1 MVKQRRRNRV
11 RCRRRWRQQVVM
23 DRGGICWDQ
32 SHMVT
37 GRVNEGT
44 FGVGIAVAAIGGQ
57 MVVPSF
63 VEVLICDE
71 AGNHMQYTH
80 MQSAR
85 NRVHS
90 AYTQHAL
97 SMHSACNQILTQIRH
112 PSLVEAEELQSVVN
126 TPDDEG
132 GNQTHSDTIRQPPDI
147 LRLPPSAWPGDG
159 REMVGRWSGDG
170 RERCTFQGVPS
181 SFRPADGVGS
191 A

>member
-1 MVKQRRRNRV
+1 
-11 RCRRRWRQQVVM
+11 M

-80 MQSAR
+80 AISMQSRAFS
-85 NRVHS
+85 V
-90 AYTQHAL
+90 
-97 SMHSACNQILTQIRH
+97 HSACNQVHACCTTH
-112 PSLVEAEELQSVVN
+112 PN
-126 TPDDEG
+126 
-132 GNQTHSDTIRQPPDI
+132 
-147 LRLPPSAWPGDG
+147 
-159 REMVGRWSGDG
+159 
-170 RERCTFQGVPS
+170 
-181 SFRPADGVGS
+181 
-191 A
+191 

>member
-1 MVKQRRRNRV
+1 MPISALDPKEGAPREIEIEREIASRSTPRCGKAAAMQAALLARMAAAMHSMV

-80 MQSAR
+80 AISMQSRAFG
-85 NRVHS
+85 V
-90 AYTQHAL
+90 
-97 SMHSACNQILTQIRH
+97 HSACNQVHACCTTH
-112 PSLVEAEELQSVVN
+112 PN
-126 TPDDEG
+126 
-132 GNQTHSDTIRQPPDI
+132 
-147 LRLPPSAWPGDG
+147 
-159 REMVGRWSGDG
+159 
-170 RERCTFQGVPS
+170 
-181 SFRPADGVGS
+181 
-191 A
+191 